1 DLVKLTVNGCLGCN
15 ACRYRRPCVQK
26 DDHASLIPKIEWAD
40 CLVFAAPLYFWTIP
54 ARMKA
59 FVERFYCI
67 AEEDDAP
74 PKGRYE
80 KYPQKDC
87 ALLMTSADDLFWTF
101 SQAEAYYDF
110 TIVNYLGF
118 RDRGRLLAGGCG
130 GSSGK
135 PEIEKTSHLKEAYE
149 FGRRIYAKE
158 QR

>member
-1 DLVKLTVNGCLGCN
+1 MRSRSSISSRSLSTDALAATPAGTAGP
-15 ACRYRRPCVQK
+15 ASRR
-26 DDHASLIPKIEWAD
+26 
-40 CLVFAAPLYFWTIP
+40 TIP